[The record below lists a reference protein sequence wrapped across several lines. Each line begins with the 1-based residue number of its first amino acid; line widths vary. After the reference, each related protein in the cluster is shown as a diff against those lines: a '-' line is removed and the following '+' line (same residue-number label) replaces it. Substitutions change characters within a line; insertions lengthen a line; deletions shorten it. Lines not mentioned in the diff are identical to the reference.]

1 MWLLL
6 QLIFIFFSP
15 LLFAVFAYIL
25 WIIISVW
32 VDILFKIGEVLFTK
46 LHYLYLKI
54 KCTIKH
60 CPFYDGEKCCRY
72 EFLSYLHHLP
82 IGYSATENEYS
93 EVCKDGKE

>member
-1 MWLLL
+1 MWLL

-15 LLFAVFAYIL
+15 LLFALFTYIL
-25 WIIISVW
+25 WIVISVW

-54 KCTIKH
+54 KCTTRH
-60 CPFYDGEKCCRY
+60 CHFYDGKKCCRY

>member
-1 MWLLL
+1 MWLL

-15 LLFAVFAYIL
+15 LLFALFTYIL
-25 WIIISVW
+25 WIVISVW

-54 KCTIKH
+54 KCTTRH
-60 CPFYDGEKCCRY
+60 CYFYDGEKCCRY

>member
-1 MWLLL
+1 MWLL

-15 LLFAVFAYIL
+15 LLFALFTYIL
-25 WIIISVW
+25 WIVISVW

-54 KCTIKH
+54 KCTTRH
-60 CPFYDGEKCCRY
+60 CHFYDGEKCCRY

-93 EVCKDGKE
+93 EACKDGKE

>member
-15 LLFAVFAYIL
+15 LLFALFAYIL
-25 WIIISVW
+25 WIVISVW

-54 KCTIKH
+54 KCTTRH
-60 CPFYDGEKCCRY
+60 CPFYNGEKCCRY

-93 EVCKDGKE
+93 EVCKDGKK